1 LILHTEVVVV
11 MVRMKRSRWD
21 GFDDETRRKK
31 KKKKKVAKTRWKG
44 RERQRM

>member
-1 LILHTEVVVV
+1 

-31 KKKKKVAKTRWKG
+31 KKKKKKVAKTRWKG